1 MVRRRIEMHHY
12 RQALVRMRAGDSD
25 RQIAQQQLL
34 GRHKAADFRALASRN
49 GWLQASVAM
58 PRDETLAAALEQQ
71 PAPQPKS
78 VSSVAPWREQIATW
92 VSAGVQATAI
102 HAALKRE
109 HGFAGHYSSVRR
121 MVEQVRQQ
129 QPVAT
134 TVRLDFEPG
143 RPPRSTSAPAPCCF
157 TPTDRCAAPGPLS

>member
-1 MVRRRIEMHHY
+1 MHHF

-34 GRHKAADFRALASRN
+34 GRHKAADFRELSSRH
-49 GWLQASVAM
+49 GWLQASAAM
-58 PRDETLAAALEQQ
+58 PQDETIAAALAQQ

-92 VSAGVQATAI
+92 VSAGVQTTAI

-129 QPVAT
+129 QRERPV
-134 TVRLDFEPG
+134 
-143 RPPRSTSAPAPCCF
+143 RPS
-157 TPTDRCAAPGPLS
+157 

>member
-1 MVRRRIEMHHY
+1 
-12 RQALVRMRAGDSD
+12 MRAGDTD

-34 GRHKAADFRALASRN
+34 GRPKAAEFRELASRH

-58 PRDETLAAALEQQ
+58 PRDETIASALEQQ

-78 VSSVAPWREQIATW
+78 ISSVAPWREQIATW
-92 VSAGVQATAI
+92 VSAGVQTTAI

-129 QPVAT
+129 ICPLMSEAAQ
-134 TVRLDFEPG
+134 LDV
-143 RPPRSTSAPAPCCF
+143 
-157 TPTDRCAAPGPLS
+157 PLRVEAGVGNNWDEAH